1 MTVREV
7 PCAPSSRVDV
17 AQPSKVV
24 AFPVDADVE
33 GIPIGLI
40 SCPGHIPSHQLSVE
54 WGLDGSIK
62 EPELCKNHSVHTS
75 KHESIMFFS
84 SGLETPLSVPS
95 NATQL
100 P

>member
-1 MTVREV
+1 MAVREV
-7 PCAPSSRVDV
+7 PCAPSSSVDV
-17 AQPSKVV
+17 AQPGKVV

-62 EPELCKNHSVHTS
+62 ETELCKNYSVHTS
-75 KHESIMFFS
+75 
-84 SGLETPLSVPS
+84 
-95 NATQL
+95 
-100 P
+100 

>member
-1 MTVREV
+1 MAVREV
-7 PCAPSSRVDV
+7 PCASSSSVDV
-17 AQPSKVV
+17 AQPGKVV

-33 GIPIGLI
+33 GIPIVLI
-40 SCPGHIPSHQLSVE
+40 SCPGHISSHKLSVE
-54 WGLDGSIK
+54 WGLDESIE

-84 SGLETPLSVPS
+84 SWLETPLIVPS